1 MTGMKPAKKSL
12 FGSCLRVYARM
23 THFSILLLLTL
34 FLMAC
39 SGAPVGS
46 AAAATPELSA
56 QAKQGQAVFSHECGS
71 CHSLIED
78 TIIVGPSLAGVA
90 TRAAMRLPD
99 VDAQTY
105 IMTSILRPGDYV
117 VTGFENLMPENL
129 AKKLTGEE
137 IDAVVAYLLTLK

>member
-1 MTGMKPAKKSL
+1 MKPAKKSL
-12 FGSCLRVYARM
+12 SGSCLRVHARM
-23 THFSILLLLTL
+23 AHFFILLLLTHL
-34 FLMAC
+34 FMAC
-39 SGAPVGS
+39 GGAPAGS

-56 QAKQGQAVFSHECGS
+56 QAKQGQAVFSRECGS

-105 IMTSILRPGDYV
+105 MMTSILRPGEYV
-117 VTGFENLMPENL
+117 VVGFDNLMPENL

-137 IDAVVAYLLTLK
+137 IDAVVVYLMTLK